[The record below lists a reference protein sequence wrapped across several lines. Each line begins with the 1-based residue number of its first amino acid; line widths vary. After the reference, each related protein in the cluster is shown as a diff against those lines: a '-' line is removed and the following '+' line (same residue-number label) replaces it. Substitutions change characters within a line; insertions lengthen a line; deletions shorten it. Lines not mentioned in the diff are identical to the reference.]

1 MVSSGVYS
9 RLEGD
14 FTSLRDLGFKYVILL
29 FYTVLIPRNNELL
42 LLDNLSFSVKPASV
56 ASLSKVQS
64 KTTIN
69 KRGELVEEK
78 VQEEVQVQ
86 EDEIDKILAKED
98 GWVKQNLGLES
109 SRTKKIEDL
118 GIAVCFTM
126 LSKSHSL
133 FLALGY
139 YET

>member
-1 MVSSGVYS
+1 MTTTGIYS

-14 FTSLRDLGFKYVILL
+14 SKSLKDLGFKYAMFL
-29 FYTVLIPRNNELL
+29 FTHIFIFFSLTRSNELL

-56 ASLSKVQS
+56 TSLSKVQS

-78 VQEEVQVQ
+78 IQEEVEVQ

-98 GWVKQNLGLES
+98 GWVKQNLELDS

-118 GIAVCFTM
+118 GIAVYF
-126 LSKSHSL
+126 SKIIL
-133 FLALGY
+133 NFNIVI
-139 YET
+139 